1 MPSPRPSPAPIPRQ
15 KSPTSDNVLP
25 FLATSRE
32 DTASISGVSEGG
44 VTSDQRIEDLED
56 RILVRD
62 FLESR
67 GEERFRVLYRR
78 HSPILGRTIYRI
90 LRGDSDDTAEVLQI
104 TWIRA
109 VERLDQF
116 EWRSSLRSWLT
127 GIALNCSREHLR
139 QRKRTSSDPIELH
152 EPVEPPR
159 VLRRLDRVDL
169 EKAIDSLPNGYR
181 QVLVLH
187 DIEGYTHQEIGG
199 LLGIEAGTSK
209 SQLSRARKA
218 MRVWLHREDAE

>member
-1 MPSPRPSPAPIPRQ
+1 M
-15 KSPTSDNVLP
+15 
-25 FLATSRE
+25 E
-32 DTASISGVSEGG
+32 SGGG
-44 VTSDQRIEDLED
+44 VTSDRRIDDLED

-67 GEERFRVLYRR
+67 AEDRFRVLYRR
-78 HSPILGRTIYRI
+78 HSPVLGRTIYRI
-90 LRGDSDDTAEVLQI
+90 LSGDPDDTAEVLQI

-116 EWRSSLRSWLT
+116 QWRSSLRSWLT

-139 QRKRTSSDPIELH
+139 QRKRSSSDPIDLH
-152 EPVEPPR
+152 EPSEAPR

-169 EKAIDSLPNGYR
+169 ERAIASLPTGYR
-181 QVLVLH
+181 EVLVLH
-187 DIEGYTHQEIGG
+187 DIEGYTHVEIGG
-199 LLGIEAGTSK
+199 MLGIEEGTSK

-218 MRVWLHREDAE
+218 MRKCLHREEVE